1 MGCGCGLISPYEE
14 CAFLL
19 KDFNKLVL
27 QRKEL
32 NDKKMI
38 DEKKKTDKKA
48 FKFKKNIK
56 KNLEE
61 INKKPLNRLET
72 QKLKQLNDLFLVLL
86 TEESKMK
93 KNNSKNASNNI
104 EENDFKNEILIM
116 NKNRIIKGRNKEII
130 SMKNDKTNKICQIMK
145 I

>member
-32 NDKKMI
+32 NDKKLI

-48 FKFKKNIK
+48 FNFRENIK

-61 INKKPLNRLET
+61 INKKTLNRLET
-72 QKLKQLNDLFLVLL
+72 QKLKQLNELFLVLL

-130 SMKNDKTNKICQIMK
+130 SMKNDKTNISLIG
-145 I
+145 

>member
-27 QRKEL
+27 HRKEL

-48 FKFKKNIK
+48 FNFRENIK

-72 QKLKQLNDLFLVLL
+72 QKLKKLNELFLVLL

-93 KNNSKNASNNI
+93 KNNSNSSNNI

-116 NKNRIIKGRNKEII
+116 NKNRIIKGRNIKTI
-130 SMKNDKTNKICQIMK
+130 SMKNDKTNKICQIIK

>member
-48 FKFKKNIK
+48 FNFRENIK

-72 QKLKQLNDLFLVLL
+72 QKLKKLNELFLVLL

-93 KNNSKNASNNI
+93 KNNSNSSNNI

-130 SMKNDKTNKICQIMK
+130 SMKNDKTNISLIG
-145 I
+145 

>member
-48 FKFKKNIK
+48 FNFRENIK

-93 KNNSKNASNNI
+93 KNNSKNASNNT

>member
-48 FKFKKNIK
+48 FNFRENIK

-86 TEESKMK
+86 TEESNMK
-93 KNNSKNASNNI
+93 KNDNNSNNE
-104 EENDFKNEILIM
+104 EENNDDILIV
-116 NKNRIIKGRNKEII
+116 NSNKINSRNYHHTDVTKNRTYINLV
-130 SMKNDKTNKICQIMK
+130 SN
-145 I
+145 

>member
-1 MGCGCGLISPYEE
+1 MS
-14 CAFLL
+14 
-19 KDFNKLVL
+19 
-27 QRKEL
+27 Q
-32 NDKKMI
+32 
-38 DEKKKTDKKA
+38 
-48 FKFKKNIK
+48 
-56 KNLEE
+56 

-130 SMKNDKTNKICQIMK
+130 SMKNDKTNISLIG
-145 I
+145 